1 MFYGVVD
8 ISTFVLGTIFIVLIP
23 GPNSL
28 YVMTTASRQGH
39 KAGFASAFGV
49 FCGDALL
56 MLMTAMGA
64 ATLLQTHDTVF
75 TLLQVLGAGYLM
87 WLGVGLAR
95 EALSIWRAGH
105 VDASAQPVI
114 DKRHPFKRALVIS
127 LLNPKAILFFV
138 SFFIQFV
145 SPDYEYPALSFL
157 ILASIVQAVS
167 VLYLVV
173 LIYGGV
179 GLAKLFASHVRLS
192 AVGNGMVGAIFLVFG
207 ANMILGALSLI

>member
-1 MFYGVVD
+1 MFYGVID
-8 ISTFVLGTIFIVLIP
+8 IGTFILGTIFIVLIP

-39 KAGFASAFGV
+39 RAGFASAFGV

-64 ATLLQTHDTVF
+64 ATLLQANAVVF
-75 TLLQVLGAGYLM
+75 TLLQVFGAGYLM
-87 WLGVGLAR
+87 YLGVGLSR
-95 EALSIWRAGH
+95 EAWSVWQAGH
-105 VDASAQPVI
+105 LEKSEQPVL

-145 SPDYEYPALSFL
+145 SPDYAYPALSFL
-157 ILASIVQAVS
+157 ILAAIVQLVS
-167 VLYLVV
+167 VLYLTV
-173 LIYGGV
+173 LIYGGI
-179 GLAKLFASHVRLS
+179 GLSKMFAQHVTLS
-192 AVGNGMVGAIFLVFG
+192 AMGNGLVGVIFLVFG
-207 ANMILGALSLI
+207 GKMIIDALPLS

>member
-8 ISTFVLGTIFIVLIP
+8 IGTFILGTIFIVLIP

-39 KAGFASAFGV
+39 KAGFASALGV

-64 ATLLQTHDTVF
+64 ATLLQAHAVVF
-75 TLLQVLGAGYLM
+75 TALQVFGAGYLM
-87 WLGVGLAR
+87 YLGVGLLR
-95 EALSIWRAGH
+95 ESWAMWRAGH
-105 VDASAQPVI
+105 LEKPAQPQL

-145 SPDYEYPALSFL
+145 SPDYDTPALSFL

-167 VLYLVV
+167 LLYLTV

-179 GLAKLFASHVRLS
+179 GLSKLFARHGKLS
-192 AVGNGMVGAIFLVFG
+192 AVGNGSVGLIFLLFG
-207 ANMILGALSLI
+207 GKMILDALALA

>member
-8 ISTFVLGTIFIVLIP
+8 IGTFVLGTIFIVLIP

-39 KAGFASAFGV
+39 RAGFASALGV

-56 MLMTAMGA
+56 MLMTALGA
-64 ATLLQTHDTVF
+64 ATLLKTHSYVF
-75 TLLQVLGAGYLM
+75 ISLQVFGAAYLM
-87 WLGVGLAR
+87 WLGIGLLR
-95 EALSIWRAGH
+95 EAIATWSFGH
-105 VDASAQPVI
+105 LDSPPQPII

-145 SPDYEYPALSFL
+145 SPDYAYPALSFL
-157 ILASIVQAVS
+157 ILATIVQVVS
-167 VLYLVV
+167 VLYLTV
-173 LIYGGV
+173 LIYGGI
-179 GLAKLFASHVRLS
+179 GLTKVFAKRVKTS
-192 AVGNGMVGAIFLVFG
+192 AVGNGLVGLIFLVFG
-207 ANMILGALSLI
+207 GSMMLEALSL

>member
-1 MFYGVVD
+1 MFYGVID
-8 ISTFVLGTIFIVLIP
+8 IGTFVLGTIFIVLIP

-39 KAGFASAFGV
+39 RAGFISAFGV

-64 ATLLQTHDTVF
+64 ATLLQAHGLVF
-75 TLLQVLGAGYLM
+75 TSLQILGAGYLM
-87 WLGVGLAR
+87 WLGVGLSR
-95 EALSIWRAGH
+95 EAAAMWRAGKMEKPT
-105 VDASAQPVI
+105 QLVI

-145 SPDYEYPALSFL
+145 SPDYDYPALSFL
-157 ILASIVQAVS
+157 ILASIVQLVS
-167 VLYLVV
+167 VLYLTV

-179 GLAKLFASHVRLS
+179 GLAKMFASHARLG
-192 AVGNGMVGAIFLVFG
+192 AAGNGLVGLIFLVFG
-207 ANMILGALSLI
+207 GKMIVDALMLV

>member
-1 MFYGVVD
+1 MFYGVID
-8 ISTFVLGTIFIVLIP
+8 IGTFVLGTIFIVLIP

-39 KAGFASAFGV
+39 RAGFASAFGV

-64 ATLLQTHDTVF
+64 ATLLQAHGLVF

-87 WLGVGLAR
+87 WLGVGLSGYAY
-95 EALSIWRAGH
+95 SIWREGH
-105 VDASAQPVI
+105 LDKTEQPVL

-145 SPDYEYPALSFL
+145 SPDYDYPALSFL
-157 ILASIVQAVS
+157 ILASIVQLVS
-167 VLYLVV
+167 LLYLTV

-179 GLAKLFASHVRLS
+179 GLAKMFANHARLS
-192 AVGNGMVGAIFLVFG
+192 AIGNGFVGLIFLAFG
-207 ANMILGALSLI
+207 GKMIVDALMLV